1 MKKRMKNLKKVLDL
15 KYLWIFVIIT
25 SVLFMFIILTPT
37 TESWTKEGNVYN
49 CSSCS
54 DCNSAITNASAGDI
68 VQLNTSINDHVG
80 TCIDFN
86 GKDNIIFDCLGNTID
101 GVGYQQYDGI
111 YMTNATGD
119 IYVNNSIVKNCNVR
133 EFNRGIYLLG
143 SNNTLINITSN
154 SNYRGIDIS
163 SFNSTFT
170 SITTGEN
177 SQYGIRIA
185 NNNNN
190 LTNINASNNG
200 CFQAM
205 DCSGIYLSGSNN
217 TLINITANN
226 NTYYGIYSSGG
237 SDNIITNSTV
247 QENSKY
253 DIYIPAS
260 STSMCRNNFTNITGS
275 GDRPIEFYNYNA
287 TIQNKILSELF
298 LCNADNSIVNNIT
311 IRGSDIK
318 KNNGLYITLTDNSTI
333 SNINSSGNYYG
344 INVEYSS
351 INNTLINITTDYNLK
366 SGIYFQQ
373 GRNSILTNIQSN
385 NHTGSWQGGIY
396 ISGGSAN
403 NNIIINAT
411 LKFNYIG
418 IFIVN
423 NNLNNT
429 IKNSRIER
437 NTQNGI
443 RLEQGIG
450 GYPQNNTFYNNIINN
465 TDNYHNLSALT
476 NYFNTTLT
484 SGTNIV
490 GGPYIGGNFWAY
502 PNGTGFSET
511 CTDSDSDGICDSSY
525 NIENSGNYDYLPL
538 ASYTESTNGETN
550 GGTTDGGDG
559 DGGGGG
565 ATSPSETSP
574 TQTHSWT
581 EINPEQP
588 ATMTITHEEIDLTKI
603 TINVKETISDASL
616 TVTKVDVSEADLGV
630 GLPIG
635 IVYQAFNITTNI
647 NETNIA
653 NITIGFKI
661 NKTWLLEQNGTFND
675 ITLYRKTE
683 NIWNPWQA
691 LNTTLIEEDADF
703 YYFSALSPGFS
714 TFVIFL
720 ETTYK
725 CTVGEK
731 RCFNNEVQLCLG
743 NYSWMVIEKC
753 KYECKVNRCIPP
765 PLSYEK
771 GLLSFYI
778 IAGLIIGGVAYLV
791 YYIYRN
797 LRRKR
802 FEGGY

>member
-1 MKKRMKNLKKVLDL
+1 MWFCFFRFILFKFNKCIYSNP
-15 KYLWIFVIIT
+15 YSNIINNIIIT
-25 SVLFMFIILTPT
+25 N
-37 TESWTKEGNVYN
+37 G
-49 CSSCS
+49 S
-54 DCNSAITNASAGDI
+54 DG
-68 VQLNTSINDHVG
+68 
-80 TCIDFN
+80 
-86 GKDNIIFDCLGNTID
+86 
-101 GVGYQQYDGI
+101 
-111 YMTNATGD
+111 
-119 IYVNNSIVKNCNVR
+119 
-133 EFNRGIYLLG
+133 RGIYFGRSSNSSLI
-143 SNNTLINITSN
+143 NNT
-154 SNYRGIDIS
+154 
-163 SFNSTFT
+163 
-170 SITTGEN
+170 ITTYGN
-177 SQYGIRIA
+177 SSPGVYFYA
-185 NNNNN
+185 NSDSNN
-190 LTNINASNNG
+190 LTN
-200 CFQAM
+200 
-205 DCSGIYLSGSNN
+205 
-217 TLINITANN
+217 
-226 NTYYGIYSSGG
+226 
-237 SDNIITNSTV
+237 
-247 QENSKY
+247 
-253 DIYIPAS
+253 
-260 STSMCRNNFTNITGS
+260 
-275 GDRPIEFYNYNA
+275 
-287 TIQNKILSELF
+287 
-298 LCNADNSIVNNIT
+298 NNIT
-311 IRGSDIK
+311 TYGNDSY
-318 KNNGLYITLTDNSTI
+318 GLYLWNVS
-333 SNINSSGNYYG
+333 SNKP
-344 INVEYSS
+344 E
-351 INNTLINITTDYNLK
+351 YNL
-366 SGIYFQQ
+366 I
-373 GRNSILTNIQSN
+373 
-385 NHTGSWQGGIY
+385 
-396 ISGGSAN
+396 
-403 NNIIINAT
+403 
-411 LKFNYIG
+411 
-418 IFIVN
+418 
-423 NNLNNT
+423 
-429 IKNSRIER
+429 
-437 NTQNGI
+437 
-443 RLEQGIG
+443 
-450 GYPQNNTFYNNIINN
+450 YNNIFN
-465 TDNYHNLSALT
+465 TTLHYYNSTSLT
-476 NYFNTTLT
+476 NYFNTTLTSGTNFNTTLT

-565 ATSPSETSP
+565 TTSPSETSP

-791 YYIYRN
+791 YFIYRN